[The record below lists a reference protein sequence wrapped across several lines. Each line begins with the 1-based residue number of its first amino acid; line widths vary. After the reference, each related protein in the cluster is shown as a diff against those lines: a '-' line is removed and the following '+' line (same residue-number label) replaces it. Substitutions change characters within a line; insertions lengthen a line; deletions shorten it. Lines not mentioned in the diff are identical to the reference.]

1 MLGNFFELFLWYFPL
16 LHFLCSLFMKTSFRY
31 QFSQTD
37 LSLFFPYL
45 FSIFLSFCFT
55 FLEISLSL
63 SYNPLT
69 KFFICVI
76 MFVISKSFFLISEVI
91 FSPVASFLFHDRLV
105 FCYLPKDIPDSFSI
119 FPSAWIIF
127 VSTNDFAQMSTDSWL
142 TVLSLAWDI

>member
-1 MLGNFFELFLWYFPL
+1 MAQPTPWCFILAVLCGQCKYARCYFQ
-16 LHFLCSLFMKTSFRY
+16 KTSFRY

-119 FPSAWIIF
+119 FSF
-127 VSTNDFAQMSTDSWL
+127 CLNYFCFHK
-142 TVLSLAWDI
+142 